1 MHTVGLLA
9 FDGADLLDTGG
20 PYEVFLTA
28 SRLAVRRGDDAP
40 FQVVM
45 LAPRPGTYDAYGGMR
60 IQVDEAVNDRP
71 SLDVF
76 IVPGLI
82 DVAAGAGDADLLDAI
97 RAGAASATVVASV
110 CTGSVLLAHAGVLD
124 DVPAATTHFEDLHE
138 LTAVVGEHR
147 VRRARW
153 VDAGR
158 VVTAGGLSNG
168 IAMALHLVDRLADR
182 ELAVA
187 TARQIEY
194 AWEPDD
200 GIVVEAAQAAEQG

>member
-1 MHTVGLLA
+1 MYTIGLLA

-28 SRLAVRRGDDAP
+28 SRLAARRGDDAP
-40 FQVVM
+40 FEVVM
-45 LAPRPGTYDAYGGMR
+45 LAARPGTYATYGGMKL
-60 IQVDEAVNDRP
+60 QVDEAVGDRP

-82 DVAAGAGDADLLDAI
+82 DLPAGTGDADLLDAI
-97 RAGAASATVVASV
+97 RTGAASATVLASV

-124 DVPAATTHFEDLHE
+124 DVPVATTHFEDLPE
-138 LTAVVGEHR
+138 LAAVLGEDR

-153 VDAGR
+153 VDAGQ

-168 IAMALHLVDRLADR
+168 IAMALHLVDRLAGRD
-182 ELAVA
+182 LAVA

-200 GIVVEAAQAAEQG
+200 GLVVPAPAAEHA

>member
-1 MHTVGLLA
+1 MDTVGLLA
-9 FDGADLLDTGG
+9 FEGADLLDTGG

-28 SRLAVRRGDDAP
+28 SRLAVREGDDPP
-40 FQVVM
+40 FEVVM
-45 LAPRPGTYDAYGGMR
+45 LAPRPGTYAAYGGMQL
-60 IQVDEAVNDRP
+60 QVDEAVGDRP

-76 IVPGLI
+76 VVPGLI
-82 DVAAGAGDADLLDAI
+82 DLAVGVGDPDLLDAI
-97 RAGAASATVVASV
+97 RTGAASAPLVASV

-124 DVPAATTHFEDLHE
+124 DVPAATTHFEDLQA
-138 LTAVVGEHR
+138 LVDVVGEDR

-153 VDAGR
+153 VDAGP

-168 IAMALHLVDRLADR
+168 IAMALHLVDRLAGR

-200 GIVVEAAQAAEQG
+200 GIVMPAGDAEQA

>member
-1 MHTVGLLA
+1 MYTVGLLA
-9 FDGADLLDTGG
+9 FEGADLLDTGG

-28 SRLAVRRGDDAP
+28 SRLAVRAGDDPP
-40 FQVVM
+40 FEVVM
-45 LAPRPGTYDAYGGMR
+45 LAPRPGTYAAYGGMQL
-60 IQVDEAVNDRP
+60 QVDEAVGDRP
-71 SLDVF
+71 ALDVF
-76 IVPGLI
+76 VVPGLI
-82 DVAAGAGDADLLDAI
+82 DLAAGVGDLDLLDAI
-97 RAGAASATVVASV
+97 RTGAASAPLVASV

-124 DVPAATTHFEDLHE
+124 DVPAATTHFEDLQE
-138 LTAVVGEHR
+138 LVDVVGEDR

-153 VDAGR
+153 VDAGP

-168 IAMALHLVDRLADR
+168 IAMALHLVDRLAGR

-200 GIVVEAAQAAEQG
+200 GIVVPARAAEQA